1 MRPSYE
7 ETYFRM
13 FSFPSICHDLSKH
26 QPCKLAIMLEV
37 LGVCWLQSHC
47 QGTDIL
53 DVDTIISG
61 I

>member
-26 QPCKLAIMLEV
+26 QPCKLTIMLRYLEFV
-37 LGVCWLQSHC
+37 GYRVTVKGQ
-47 QGTDIL
+47 IF
-53 DVDTIISG
+53 
-61 I
+61 